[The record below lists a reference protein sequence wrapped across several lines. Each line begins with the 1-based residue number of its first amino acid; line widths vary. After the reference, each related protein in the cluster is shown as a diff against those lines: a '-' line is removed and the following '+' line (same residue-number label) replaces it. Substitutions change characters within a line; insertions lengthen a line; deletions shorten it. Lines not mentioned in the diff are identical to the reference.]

1 MMSKPLPLYERV
13 KAHLAER
20 IARGEWQDGARLPS
34 EHELMASLGAS
45 RMTIH
50 RALREMSAAGIL
62 RRVQGVGTFIAATPP
77 PPALLAVTDIAED
90 IAARGN
96 AHRTRIVSL
105 EAIKASAALGQY
117 FALRGGA
124 KLFHSLII
132 HYENDAAIQLEER
145 YVTPFFAPSYLE
157 QDFSRLTTN
166 RYLQSI
172 APPTEVDHLIQA
184 ITPDSQTQALLE
196 IGPAEPCLRLVRR
209 TWTAAGPATRSILTH
224 PGSRYAVAD
233 HRHL

>member
-1 MMSKPLPLYERV
+1 MNKPLPLYERV
-13 KAHLAER
+13 KSHLAER
-20 IARGEWQDGARLPS
+20 IARGEWQNGARLPS

-62 RRVQGVGTFIAATPP
+62 HRVQGLGTFIATAPP
-77 PPALLAVTDIAED
+77 PQALLSVTDISED

-96 AHRTRIVSL
+96 RHRARIVSL
-105 EAIKASAALGQY
+105 ETIKADEADASH
-117 FALRGGA
+117 FALRKGA
-124 KLFHSLII
+124 KLYRSVIV
-132 HYENDAAIQLEER
+132 HYENEVAIQLEER
-145 YVTPFFAPSYLE
+145 TVTPLFAPAFLD
-157 QDFSRLTTN
+157 QDYNATTTN

-172 APPTEVDHLIQA
+172 APPSEVEHVIQA
-184 ITPDSQTQALLE
+184 VSPDAQTQALLD
-196 IGPAEPCLRLVRR
+196 IGPNEPCLRLIRR

-233 HRHL
+233 HRRL